1 MADLVQ
7 AFDIIQAF
15 MRLTAASH
23 LWEPRALN
31 EPVLPLPVLAHHKPR
46 GALPWPPWRS
56 TRLLARDPAA
66 WDTRCRR
73 RRKLGGKAFWKTKSH
88 ELVRLQQRPACAGGR
103 KSGFVRRGRFAQSRR
118 ASSPR
123 PSIAGEP
130 WPPQGAKARA
140 EETDGGRGRKQNGS
154 RRRRPKRGEHKT
166 RLIRTFLKTGV
177 PWTVFGSSAARR

>member
-1 MADLVQ
+1 
-7 AFDIIQAF
+7 

-31 EPVLPLPVLAHHKPR
+31 EPVPALAGPRAPQTPGSLALAAVALYKTFSAIPLL
-46 GALPWPPWRS
+46 GTL
-56 TRLLARDPAA
+56 
-66 WDTRCRR
+66 RCRR

-103 KSGFVRRGRFAQSRR
+103 KSGFVRRGRFAQSSG

-154 RRRRPKRGEHKT
+154 RRRRPKRGQHKT